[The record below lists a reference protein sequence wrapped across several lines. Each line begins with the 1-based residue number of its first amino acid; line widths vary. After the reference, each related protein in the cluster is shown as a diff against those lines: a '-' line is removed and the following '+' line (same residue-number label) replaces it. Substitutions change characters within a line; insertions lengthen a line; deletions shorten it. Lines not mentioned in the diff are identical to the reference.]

1 MNFTLMLCVYCV
13 SLNCIVTTSVILYS
27 TSQNLMIQDLCN
39 LAMIYNA
46 TFPVAMVVAI
56 ILIKSIKQNSK
67 AKLTRTIVCDV

>member
-1 MNFTLMLCVYCV
+1 MNFNLILCVYCV

-46 TFPVAMVVAI
+46 TFPVAMVVVI
-56 ILIKSIKQNSK
+56 TLIKSIKQNFK
-67 AKLTRTIVCDV
+67 AKLKKTIVYEV